1 MNVQDLKITIEG
13 LSVQEVNAVL
23 AGLQELPGKICNPLS
38 KKITEQ
44 AETQVA
50 IFQAANKPP
59 APPETPPA
67 E

>member
-59 APPETPPA
+59 APPEPPPA